1 MKVNEWINQKLWQ
14 SIFIR
19 LAAPVADV
27 VTVQVQDKRCL
38 LQATPKRT
46 AKRCPKMICGKAF
59 NLYYICILY
68 SLDIA
73 IALKVVLKDSWL
85 ILKTSAIHSWAK
97 TKLIV
102 PIAKQKKWFDWEYN
116 SVNQFSALY
125 WESYRTLQL

>member
-1 MKVNEWINQKLWQ
+1 MKVNEWINQKFWQ

-27 VTVQVQDKRCL
+27 VRVKVQDKRCL
-38 LQATPKRT
+38 LQATPKRP
-46 AKRCPKMICGKAF
+46 AKLCPEMFCGKAF
-59 NLYYICILY
+59 NLYYICIFY

-73 IALKVVLKDSWL
+73 IALKVVLKGNWL

-102 PIAKQKKWFDWEYN
+102 PIAKQEKWLAWEYN

-125 WESYRTLQL
+125 SESYRTLL